1 VDGFIPV
8 GDEGE
13 FCDFP
18 AGAGQGSVK
27 IRTMLTSVAKSQE
40 RVVAKPPST
49 KFNTFRTVRINPH
62 FLSIKLTPN
71 DCNVFLGWST
81 LKLAVKLSGKLSLR
95 GFGGTWN

>member
-1 VDGFIPV
+1 IKESFVISQQERV
-8 GDEGE
+8 R
-13 FCDFP
+13 
-18 AGAGQGSVK
+18 GSVK